1 MCLYLSARAR
11 VCVCVPVRVCVRE
24 ATTTITTKN
33 NNNNKSCPITSDANL
48 GSNLSNQPPTIQP
61 TVLPWRKQTH
71 ASVRILIS
79 QLTHGIHHTDTLTK
93 ADIFLI
99 LCVLLLL
106 PPRLISFSCKAANNS
121 MLTVLIIMNA
131 QLRPRAKWHADVL
144 LAVAFIGGHAL
155 TPAHI
160 L

>member
-1 MCLYLSARAR
+1 MQEILIKAAVMHLSSQRCVSLSVCTCAR

-93 ADIFLI
+93 ADIF
-99 LCVLLLL
+99 
-106 PPRLISFSCKAANNS
+106 
-121 MLTVLIIMNA
+121 
-131 QLRPRAKWHADVL
+131 
-144 LAVAFIGGHAL
+144 
-155 TPAHI
+155 
-160 L
+160 